1 MALAEL
7 KVAVAFGIDPLAVP
21 APADWTDIS
30 AYVRGASIRRGRQH
44 ELARTEAGTATIRLR
59 NTDRRFDPT
68 NTASPY
74 APNVIP
80 MRRVRVQA
88 LHQGTTYDLFQG
100 YIEDWG
106 LRFPPRAIK
115 DTGDAEAV
123 VSAVDAFKLLQLF
136 DLSAYSAEVLA
147 DSPVGYWK
155 LDETSGTGAA
165 DSSGSAFT
173 GTYTGGVTLG
183 QGAPLKGGQGAAQ
196 FDGVNDRIS
205 GIGSPAA
212 LRIAGDVTVE
222 FWFFPTATPAVTGYI
237 VYGLD
242 PYAVSY
248 NSVNQLVWAQIP
260 LAGTGSTF
268 NLKTGAYG
276 LNAWRHVAVTRKR
289 GYIRI
294 YVNGALVAEGQ
305 APSDPATA
313 NFAFAI
319 ADNSVA
325 SSLFAGRIAHVA
337 VYDTALTSA
346 RVAAHYAATFDTFI
360 AQATGSHVNAILD
373 AIGWPAAE
381 RVIDAGNSTIPA
393 STPSGSALSWLLK
406 IAEESENGLFQ
417 VRGDGKLLFHER
429 HGLWKS
435 PHNTSQATF
444 GDGGGAEL
452 AYADLEPVFDDA
464 DLYTAVTVEREGGTA
479 QRAEDAAAKTKY
491 GPRILEKTGLLISSD
506 LEAAD
511 AANYLLTRFKEPF
524 LRFRSLK
531 VLGAADDSILAQL
544 LGRDI
549 HHDRITVKRRAPGG
563 GAVTVQDAHIE
574 GQQLDVTPGRPWEA
588 RWALVPADRF
598 SFWLLGD
605 ATYGVLGST
614 TRLGY

>member
-1 MALAEL
+1 MALADL
-7 KVAVAFGIDPLAVP
+7 KVAVAFGVDPLAVP
-21 APADWTDIS
+21 APADWTEIS
-30 AYVRGASIRRGRQH
+30 AYMRGASIRRGRQH

-59 NTDRRFDPT
+59 NTDRRFDAT

-106 LRFPPRAIK
+106 LRWPPRAIK

-123 VSAVDAFKLLQLF
+123 VSCVDAFKLLQLF
-136 DLSAYSAEVLA
+136 ELSAYSAEVLA

-155 LDETSGTGAA
+155 LDETSGTSAA
-165 DSSGSAFT
+165 DSSGSAFN
-173 GTYTGGVTLG
+173 GTYTGGVTLN
-183 QGAPLKGGQGAAQ
+183 QAAALKGGQGAAS
-196 FDGVNDRIS
+196 FDGTDDRIS
-205 GIGSPAA
+205 GIGSPTA
-212 LRIAGDVTVE
+212 LAIRGDATVE

-248 NSVNQLVWAQIP
+248 NSQNKLVWAQTP
-260 LAGTGSTF
+260 ASGVAYNLSAGPY
-268 NLKTGAYG
+268 A
-276 LNAWRHVAVTRKR
+276 LNSWRHVAVTRKR
-289 GYIRI
+289 GYVRI
-294 YVNGALVAEGQ
+294 YVNGALAAEGQ
-305 APSDPATA
+305 ASVDPAA

-319 ADNSVA
+319 AANSVGA
-325 SSLFAGRIAHVA
+325 SLFAGRIAHVA
-337 VYDTALTSA
+337 VYNTALPSE

-373 AIGWPAAE
+373 AIGWPAGE
-381 RVIDAGNSTIPA
+381 RVIDTGNSIIPI

-406 IAEESENGLFQ
+406 VAEESENGLFQ

-435 PHNTSQATF
+435 PHNTAQATF

-479 QRAEDAAAKTKY
+479 QRAEDAAARTKY

-511 AANYLLTRFKEPF
+511 AANYLLIRFKEPV

-531 VLGAADDSILAQL
+531 VLGAADNSILAQL

-563 GAVTVQDAHIE
+563 GTVTIQDAHIE

-598 SFWLLGD
+598 QFWLLGD
-605 ATYGVLGST
+605 ATYSVLGST